1 MREQVID
8 FRVEVKELRY
18 RDGNEDV
25 VEVDVDGFNTAMK
38 QATTNQGLGTVIIL
52 FFSLAGL
59 TTTDAMC
66 IITSTVVMQLVKY
79 LI

>member
-1 MREQVID
+1 MID
-8 FRVEVKELRY
+8 FRVEVKELRH
-18 RDGNEDV
+18 RDGDRDV
-25 VEVDVDGFNTAMK
+25 IEVDVDGFNTVVK
-38 QATTNQGLGTVIIL
+38 QVTTNQGLGTVIIL

-79 LI
+79 LIRSL